1 LQFLDEYLPPL
12 VKAEESANLES
23 VSAAKT
29 ADSHQGNDTLLN
41 TSDEILL
48 RGKGSFVFWMLRD
61 MVGDEALQHALAAY
75 RPGADLNPVYFQNL
89 LQEGKKR
96 DLEWFFDDWVY
107 RNRGLPDFRVENAYV
122 RPLLDDRSK
131 IVLVTVTIENR
142 GGAGAEV
149 PVIIQTPLGE
159 KIARILVMAHQKA
172 SGRSQVPASPT
183 KVVVNDGSV
192 PETSSKDNTFD
203 VPAISAPQ

>member
-1 LQFLDEYLPPL
+1 
-12 VKAEESANLES
+12 
-23 VSAAKT
+23 
-29 ADSHQGNDTLLN
+29 
-41 TSDEILL
+41 
-48 RGKGSFVFWMLRD
+48 MLRD

-75 RPGADLNPVYFQNL
+75 HPGADLKPTYFQDL

-122 RPLLDDRSK
+122 RPLLDDPSK

-142 GGAGAEV
+142 GGAAAEV
-149 PVIIQTPLGE
+149 PVVIQTPSGE
-159 KIARILVMAHQKA
+159 KIARVLVMAHQKA
-172 SGRSQVPASPT
+172 SGRSQVPAAPT

-192 PETSSKDNTFD
+192 PEINSADNTFD
-203 VPAISAPQ
+203 VPAILPPR